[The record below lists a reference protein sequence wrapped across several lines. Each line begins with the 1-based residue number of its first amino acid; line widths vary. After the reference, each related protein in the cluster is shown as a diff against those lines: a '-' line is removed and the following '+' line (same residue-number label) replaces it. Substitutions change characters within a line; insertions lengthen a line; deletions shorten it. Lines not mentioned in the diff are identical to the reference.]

1 MFAMAGKMTFD
12 PSIHD
17 EVVAVLDTLNTT
29 SPGEAGC
36 VSYSFTVDLHDPNTF
51 RFFECWESEELLDA
65 HLAEPHEV
73 AFGERNLGRITG
85 ATASMF
91 VASPADGNEKSV
103 AG

>member
-17 EVVAVLDTLNTT
+17 ELVAVLDTLNTT

-51 RFFECWESEELLDA
+51 RFFECWEDQA
-65 HLAEPHEV
+65 TFDVHCATPHYTVFMEQCMPKV
-73 AFGERNLGRITG
+73 TAVE
-85 ATASMF
+85 ATRYDIIDMTKL
-91 VASPADGNEKSV
+91 V
-103 AG
+103 